1 MDDELVSGVSAIAF
15 ASRSI
20 ERTLEHM
27 TLPQFRVLMLIAT
40 SPERAS
46 RLAER
51 AAVTPPSLTG
61 ILDGLVAKGWVERSN
76 VDGDRRG
83 VTLAITAKGQDA
95 FDEARGATTNA
106 LDEILGHL
114 DPKDRAKAL
123 QGLALVQAAMR
134 ARSDARV
141 TA

>member
-1 MDDELVSGVSAIAF
+1 MDDELISGVSGLAF

-20 ERTLEHM
+20 ERSLEHM
-27 TLPQFRVLMLIAT
+27 TLPQFRVLMLIAS

-83 VTLAITAKGQDA
+83 VTLAITDKGQAA
-95 FDEARGATTNA
+95 FDAARQATTDA

-123 QGLALVQAAMR
+123 HGLALLQSAMR
-134 ARSDARV
+134 ARSDARIN
-141 TA
+141 A